1 MKGVLYL
8 VILLLF
14 MNACDFHKDSSF
26 PIEIIDASLN
36 NIKEEVSV
44 FADYSFIRLETLDTC
59 LLENIVKVDIQGDAV
74 YLLSSYGGKIYKFT
88 GEGRY
93 VWQLKQGN
101 GPGEL
106 IFATDFF
113 IDSLNHSVYVLDNY
127 RELKVYSF
135 DGEYMRTEPLPT
147 LAFLFTKKEDSFLCF
162 DPNLKKKSNFNFF
175 VSQNG
180 KIVMEGLR
188 KRDGNRNVGY
198 MPSNVFAFYSDDS
211 VYVQHMLS
219 DTI

>member
-106 IFATDFF
+106 IFATDF
-113 IDSLNHSVYVLDNY
+113 L
-127 RELKVYSF
+127 
-135 DGEYMRTEPLPT
+135 
-147 LAFLFTKKEDSFLCF
+147 
-162 DPNLKKKSNFNFF
+162 
-175 VSQNG
+175 
-180 KIVMEGLR
+180 
-188 KRDGNRNVGY
+188 
-198 MPSNVFAFYSDDS
+198 
-211 VYVQHMLS
+211 
-219 DTI
+219 

>member
-74 YLLSSYGGKIYKFT
+74 YLLFLLWWKNFISLQEKDDTS
-88 GEGRY
+88 
-93 VWQLKQGN
+93 GN
-101 GPGEL
+101 
-106 IFATDFF
+106 
-113 IDSLNHSVYVLDNY
+113 LN
-127 RELKVYSF
+127 
-135 DGEYMRTEPLPT
+135 
-147 LAFLFTKKEDSFLCF
+147 KEMV
-162 DPNLKKKSNFNFF
+162 PEN
-175 VSQNG
+175 
-180 KIVMEGLR
+180 
-188 KRDGNRNVGY
+188 
-198 MPSNVFAFYSDDS
+198 
-211 VYVQHMLS
+211 
-219 DTI
+219 